1 MRTYRPNSLLLNGY
15 TLVELLVV
23 MIITSILLLTV
34 FDGLSLFRR
43 YSKIISD
50 RLGNNIELNN
60 KYYMLESVIE
70 HSDTLTEVADGEIL
84 IFRDGREYGILSL
97 RDSVITVT
105 IDDRMDTLFLNV
117 TELRCVKRNNEQSNI
132 DTIYFSIAH
141 RNTESPQIISLSPE
155 PSVSSNLLELI
166 NEIEKNYGYNE

>member
-1 MRTYRPNSLLLNGY
+1 MKAYRTNNLLLDGY

-50 RLGNNIELNN
+50 KLGNNIELNN
-60 KYYMLESVIE
+60 KYYMLESIIE
-70 HSDTLTEVADGEIL
+70 HSDTLTEIADGEIL

-97 RDSVITVT
+97 RDSVMSIT
-105 IDDRMDTLFLNV
+105 IDDHTDSLFLNI
-117 TELRCVKRNNEQSNI
+117 TELRCAKRTKEQSNI

-141 RNTESPQIISLSPE
+141 RNAEFPQTISLSPE
-155 PSVSSNLLELI
+155 QSISSSLSELI
-166 NEIEKNYGYNE
+166 NEIEKNYVYE